1 MPPAE
6 PEKPSRINLKRFA
19 LRAGIAL
26 LLVLLGTCLVSV
38 DETEFVI
45 VERLGTISAVY
56 DTPESRG
63 LQFKLPWPIE
73 TVRRFDRRVQLFDP
87 PGREV
92 FTRDKKNI
100 SVNAY
105 LTWQIAAWDGTGA
118 SVSDH
123 PVVRFYRSLGS
134 KEIAEARLETRL
146 RSVLTTVVGQVDLDH
161 LLEVESPESGPL
173 LPDGGLLAKLSTDI
187 AGAIRQRGDEA
198 VPITEQLGIEIIE
211 SRVRRLNFPEGNRQS
226 VYDRM
231 KSERRKIAERY
242 RSAGQADSQ
251 MIRSRADR
259 LYAELVARAD
269 ADAERIRGR
278 ADAEA
283 LQVLN
288 EAHQLDPE
296 FYRTIRTLDAYRKF
310 INEKTTLVLSSSS
323 RLLEL
328 LTKGVPE
335 VSPVPKPDLHGPIVA
350 PKPETAGHQL
360 PAEVPDPSASK
371 GATP

>member
-1 MPPAE
+1 MPPADSD
-6 PEKPSRINLKRFA
+6 KPSRLDLKRLA
-19 LRAGIAL
+19 LRGGIVL

-63 LQFKLPWPIE
+63 LQFKFPWPVE

-105 LTWQIAAWDGTGA
+105 LTWQIAEWDGTGE
-118 SVSDH
+118 SFSEH
-123 PVVRFYRSLGS
+123 PVVRFYRGLGS

-146 RSVLTTVVGQVDLDH
+146 RSVLTTVVGQVDLDD
-161 LLEVESPESGPL
+161 LLEVEAPESGPR

-187 AGAIRQRGDEA
+187 AESIRQRGDET
-198 VPITEQLGIEIIE
+198 VPLTEQLGIEVIDA
-211 SRVRRLNFPEGNRQS
+211 RVRRLNFPEGNLQS

-259 LYAELVARAD
+259 LYAELVARAE
-269 ADAERIRGR
+269 ADAERIRGQ

-283 LQVLN
+283 LQTLN
-288 EAHQLDPE
+288 EAHALDPE

-328 LTKGVPE
+328 LTKGGPE
-335 VSPVPKPDLHGPIVA
+335 IPSVSPSDPQAPIAA
-350 PKPETAGHQL
+350 PKP
-360 PAEVPDPSASK
+360 
-371 GATP
+371 GAKSPEQSPTEGEPQ

>member
-1 MPPAE
+1 M
-6 PEKPSRINLKRFA
+6 KRLA
-19 LRAGIAL
+19 LRAGIVL
-26 LLVLLGTCLVSV
+26 LLVLLATCLVSV

-56 DTPESRG
+56 DTPDSSG
-63 LQFKLPWPIE
+63 LKFKLPWPVE

-100 SVNAY
+100 SVNTY
-105 LTWQIAAWDGTGA
+105 LTWKIAEWDGREA
-118 SVSDH
+118 SFSEH

-134 KEIAEARLETRL
+134 KEIAEARLESRL
-146 RSVLTTVVGQVDLDH
+146 RSVLSTTVGQVDLDQ

-173 LPDGGLLAKLSTDI
+173 QPEGGLLVKLSADI
-187 AGAIRQRGDEA
+187 ANSIRQHGEET
-198 VPITEQLGIEIIE
+198 VPLLEQLGIEIVDA
-211 SRVRRLNFPEGNRQS
+211 RVRRLNFPEGNRQS

-259 LYAELVARAD
+259 LYAELIARAE

-283 LQVLN
+283 LEILN
-288 EAHQLDPE
+288 EAHSLDPE
-296 FYRTIRTLDAYRKF
+296 FYMTIRTLDAYRKF

-328 LTKGVPE
+328 LTEGVPK
-335 VSPVPKPDLHGPIVA
+335 VPPI
-350 PKPETAGHQL
+350 PKTDPEST
-360 PAEVPDPSASK
+360 D
-371 GATP
+371 